1 MHSRGTKR
9 LESVRTPATAETC
22 DSSRSISVEP
32 PHVAAVACGSA
43 VTSADQPIA
52 IEPMP
57 IASLRPDPGN
67 ARTHSKKQIRQIADS
82 IRRFGF
88 NNPVLVGEDG
98 GIIAGHGR
106 VEAAK
111 LLGLDSVPT
120 VRLAHLNAA
129 QRRAYVLADNKLAL
143 NSGWDRELLAIEL
156 QALIDIDF
164 DVELTG
170 FSPAEI
176 DLVLDEAREG
186 SPNGPTEAEDQVPF
200 PIDDPTSA
208 VTRAGDVWCLG
219 RHRLICGDARGRAVF
234 DLLMGEERAGLL
246 FTDPPYN
253 VPIDGHVTGLG
264 RIRHREFAMGVGEM
278 SAEAF
283 TSFLQQT
290 LGHGAA
296 LARNGAI
303 AFVCMDWRH
312 MGELLTAGQAVFSE
326 LKNLCVW
333 NKTNG
338 GMGTFY
344 RAKHE
349 LVFVFKIGTAAHT
362 NTFGLGDSGRYR
374 TNVWDYAGVN
384 TFRAGRSEDLAMHPT
399 VKPVALVAEAIK
411 DCSRRGEIVLD
422 PFGGSG
428 TTLIAAEKTGRL
440 ARLIEFDPAYCD
452 TILRRFERV
461 TGKQA
466 TQTVSGTSFEEVAQ
480 ERAVPPTAAE
490 E

>member
-1 MHSRGTKR
+1 MSRIDHRQRKIPKA
-9 LESVRTPATAETC
+9 PA
-22 DSSRSISVEP
+22 
-32 PHVAAVACGSA
+32 AAACGASDGSNLRLPRHVPQSEA
-43 VTSADQPIA
+43 MQPMA

-57 IASLRPDPGN
+57 VASLRPHPGN
-67 ARTHSKKQIRQIADS
+67 ARTHSKKQIRQVAAS
-82 IRRFGF
+82 IREFGF
-88 NNPVLVGEDG
+88 NNPVLIGEDG
-98 GIIAGHGR
+98 EIIAGHGR

-143 NSGWDRELLAIEL
+143 NAGWDRELLAIEL
-156 QALIDIDF
+156 QGLIDVDF

-170 FSPAEI
+170 FSPTEI

-186 SPNGPTEAEDQVPF
+186 SPNGPTEAEDQIPF
-200 PIDDPTSA
+200 PIDDQTSA
-208 VTRAGDVWCLG
+208 VTRAGDAWSLG
-219 RHRLICGDARGRAVF
+219 RHRLICGDARDKAVF
-234 DLLMGEERAGLL
+234 DLLMGDERADLL

-278 SAEAF
+278 SVEAF

-290 LGHGAA
+290 LGHAA
-296 LARNGAI
+296 AVARNGAI

-312 MGELLTAGQAVFSE
+312 MGELLKAGHAVFSE

-344 RAKHE
+344 RSKHE
-349 LVFVFKIGTAAHT
+349 LVFVFKVGTAPHT
-362 NTFGLGDSGRYR
+362 NTFGLGDDGRYR

-384 TFRAGRSEDLAMHPT
+384 TLRAGRRLGDASDRQTRGLG
-399 VKPVALVAEAIK
+399 
-411 DCSRRGEIVLD
+411 RRGDQGLQQARRDRGRSVWRVWHDLD
-422 PFGGSG
+422 RGGEDRPPG
-428 TTLIAAEKTGRL
+428 AADRVRPRLLRHHSAPIRARHRQTGNPGR
-440 ARLIEFDPAYCD
+440 
-452 TILRRFERV
+452 ERD
-461 TGKQA
+461 
-466 TQTVSGTSFEEVAQ
+466 EL
-480 ERAVPPTAAE
+480 
-490 E
+490 

>member
-1 MHSRGTKR
+1 MEQLVLAG
-9 LESVRTPATAETC
+9 
-22 DSSRSISVEP
+22 
-32 PHVAAVACGSA
+32 
-43 VTSADQPIA
+43 A

-57 IASLRPDPGN
+57 IVSLRPHPGN
-67 ARTHSKKQIRQIADS
+67 ARTHSKKQVRQIADS
-82 IRRFGF
+82 IRQFGF
-88 NNPVLVGEDG
+88 TNPVLIGEDG
-98 GIIAGHGR
+98 EIIAGHGR
-106 VEAAK
+106 VEAAR
-111 LLGLDSVPT
+111 LLGLDCVPT

-143 NSGWDRELLAIEL
+143 NAGWDRELLAIEL
-156 QALIDIDF
+156 QGLIDLDF
-164 DVELTG
+164 EVEITG
-170 FSPAEI
+170 FSTTEI

-186 SPNGPTEAEDQVPF
+186 SSTGPTEAEDQVPF
-200 PIDDPTSA
+200 PIGDPTSA

-219 RHRLICGDARGRAVF
+219 RHRLICGDARDRTAF
-234 DLLMGEERAGLL
+234 DLLMGNERADLM
-246 FTDPPYN
+246 FTDPPFN
-253 VPIDGHVTGLG
+253 LPLDGHVTGLG

-278 SAEAF
+278 SPDAF
-283 TSFLQQT
+283 TAFLQQT
-290 LGHGAA
+290 LGQAAA

-312 MGELLTAGQAVFSE
+312 MGELLKAGQAVFSE
-326 LKNLCVW
+326 LKNLAIW
-333 NKTNG
+333 NKSNG

-344 RAKHE
+344 RSKHE
-349 LVFVFKIGTAAHT
+349 LVFVFKVGTAPHT

-384 TFRAGRSEDLAMHPT
+384 TFRPGRSEDLAMHPT

-440 ARLIEFDPAYCD
+440 ARVIEFDTVYCD
-452 TILRRFERV
+452 IILQRFERV

-466 TQTVSGTSFEEVAQ
+466 TQAVSGRSFEEVAQ
-480 ERAVPPTAAE
+480 ERAASPTAAAE
-490 E
+490 

>member
-1 MHSRGTKR
+1 M
-9 LESVRTPATAETC
+9 EQFPFA
-22 DSSRSISVEP
+22 
-32 PHVAAVACGSA
+32 SA
-43 VTSADQPIA
+43 V
-52 IEPMP
+52 EPMP
-57 IASLRPDPGN
+57 VASLQPHPGN
-67 ARTHSKKQIRQIADS
+67 ARTHSKWQIRQIADS
-82 IRRFGF
+82 IRQFGF
-88 NNPVLVGEDG
+88 TNPVLIGEDG

-120 VRLAHLNAA
+120 LRLAHLNAA

-143 NSGWDRELLAIEL
+143 NAGWDRELLAIEL
-156 QALIDIDF
+156 QGLIDIDF

-200 PIDDPTSA
+200 PIDDQTSA

-219 RHRLICGDARGRAVF
+219 RHRLICGDARDQAVF
-234 DLLMGEERAGLL
+234 DLLMGDERADLL

-253 VPIDGHVTGLG
+253 LPIDGHVTGLG

-278 SAEAF
+278 SVEAF
-283 TSFLQQT
+283 TNFLQQT
-290 LGHGAA
+290 LGHGATV
-296 LARNGAI
+296 ARNGAI

-312 MGELLTAGQAVFSE
+312 MGELLKAGQAVFSE

-344 RAKHE
+344 RSKHE
-349 LVFVFKIGTAAHT
+349 LVFVFKVGTASHT

-384 TFRAGRSEDLAMHPT
+384 TLRAGRSEDLSMHPT
-399 VKPVALVAEAIK
+399 VKPLALVAEAIK

-452 TILRRFERV
+452 TVVRRFERV

-466 TQTVSGTSFEEVAQ
+466 THSARDLSFEEVAQ
-480 ERAVPPTAAE
+480 ERAAPPTAAE